1 MLNPSLNELKL
12 VAESRG
18 VKGYKSMSKEKTLSG
33 LSKSGSVESANSLS
47 KNSFDDKRL
56 KKIREDFNELR
67 ERFLK
72 PQIREIRKI
81 LYYIKNPK
89 NHSTELHSTQKVK
102 EIKESLFTLEE
113 RLSNFKKYCF
123 QDDFKYRNIGDIR
136 NLFNGVA
143 LNGIDENYYKPI
155 RTKSAFNGNYIEYE
169 SKGDKDKNLSP
180 KEYLDMIRPYLSD
193 IINNHKTPKNLR
205 VHSSNEVIDYET
217 QFGEWK
223 IQLTMSINFISS
235 KDSDET
241 RNMHTKSYNIEI
253 MMGSETH
260 DIIDELLNLFCKN
273 TKKD

>member
-143 LNGIDENYYKPI
+143 LNGIDENHYKPI

-241 RNMHTKSYNIEI
+241 RNMHTKSDNIEI